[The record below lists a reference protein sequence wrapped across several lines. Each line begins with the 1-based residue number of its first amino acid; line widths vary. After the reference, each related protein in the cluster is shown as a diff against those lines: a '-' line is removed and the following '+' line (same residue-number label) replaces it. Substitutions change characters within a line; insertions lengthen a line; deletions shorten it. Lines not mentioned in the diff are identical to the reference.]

1 MIPIAPPRPIRIP
14 YESFMGQAGLLVTA
28 LLLMGA
34 APAPRIFIAGDS
46 TAQDYKAD
54 KAPQSGWGTALRCW
68 TAQPVENRAIGGRS
82 TRSFIEQGRFDR
94 IASDIGPGDT
104 LLIQFGHNDAD
115 TKKMAER
122 FTPIPDYITNLR
134 RFIEMAREH
143 GASPVVITPVTRRSF
158 KDGHVPRSFP
168 LYEDAAKQV
177 AEQTKTPLI
186 DLAALSRRWV
196 KRAGDAGSRRFYL
209 HATPADNW
217 PGFPKG
223 VDDDVHFSKTGADG
237 VAALIAGGLRRT
249 GLPVAKTLRRTPSC
263 G

>member
-1 MIPIAPPRPIRIP
+1 MTTFPMARMGGMIAAL
-14 YESFMGQAGLLVTA
+14 SLTA
-28 LLLMGA
+28 A
-34 APAPRIFIAGDS
+34 APAPVLRIFIAGDS
-46 TAQDYKAD
+46 TAQDYKPD
-54 KAPQSGWGTALRCW
+54 RAPQSGWGTALRCW
-68 TAQPVENRAIGGRS
+68 TSLPVENRAIGGRS

-94 IASDIGPGDT
+94 IAADLKPGDT

-134 RFIEMAREH
+134 RFVTVAREH
-143 GASPVVITPVTRRSF
+143 GASPVIITPVTRRAF

-168 LYEDAAKQV
+168 LYEDAARQV

-196 KRAGDAGSRRFYL
+196 ETAGDAGSRRFYL
-209 HATPADNW
+209 HAKPADNW

-223 VDDDVHFSKTGADG
+223 VDDDVHFSKAGAEG
-237 VAALIAGGLRRT
+237 VAALIAGGLKRT
-249 GLPVAKTLRRTPSC
+249 GLPVAKRLRRTPSC

>member
-1 MIPIAPPRPIRIP
+1 MTTLPIART
-14 YESFMGQAGLLVTA
+14 AAALAA
-28 LLLMGA
+28 LLLTAA

-54 KAPQSGWGTALRCW
+54 RAPQSGWGTALRCW
-68 TAQPVENRAIGGRS
+68 TDLPVENRAIGGRS
-82 TRSFIEQGRFDR
+82 TRSFIAEGRFDR
-94 IASDIGPGDT
+94 IAADIKPGDT

-122 FTPIPDYITNLR
+122 FTPIPDYIANLR
-134 RFIEMAREH
+134 RFVAMARDH
-143 GASPVVITPVTRRSF
+143 GAAPVIITPVTRRSF

-177 AEQTKTPLI
+177 AAETKTPLI
-186 DLAALSRRWV
+186 DLAQLSRRWV
-196 KRAGDAGSRRFYL
+196 ERTGEAPSRRLYL
-209 HATPADNW
+209 HATPDDHW

-223 VDDDVHFSKTGADG
+223 VDDDVHFSKAGAEG

-249 GLPVAKTLRRTPSC
+249 GLPVARAMRRAPTC